1 MDHNFWDEKYIYK
14 KTGWDLGEVS
24 PPLAAFIDT
33 LTDKTGRILI
43 PGCGNCYEATYLLE
57 KGFTNI
63 TLIDISTTLVNSLLQ
78 KFLDNPEVTVVH
90 GDFFEH
96 KGMYDLILEQT
107 FFCAL
112 PPKMRMLYVNKMH
125 DLLDSNGVLAGLLF
139 NREFD
144 GGPPFGGSTEEYQ
157 QLFKDKFNIQII
169 ENAYN
174 SIAPRANSEVFIYL
188 KKQ

>member
-1 MDHNFWDEKYIYK
+1 MDHNFWDDKYICK

-24 PPLAAFIDT
+24 PPIAAFIDT
-33 LTDKTGRILI
+33 LTDKTERILI
-43 PGCGNCYEATYLLE
+43 PGCGNCYEAAYLLE
-57 KGFTNI
+57 KGFSNI
-63 TLIDISTTLVNSLLQ
+63 TLIDISTTLVNSLIQ
-78 KFLDNPEVTVVH
+78 KFDKNQEITVVH

-96 KGMYDLILEQT
+96 KGKYDLILEQT

-112 PPKMRMLYVNKMH
+112 PPKMRMLYVDKMH
-125 DLLDSNGVLAGLLF
+125 DLLDTNGVLTGLLF

-157 QLFKDKFNIQII
+157 QLFKDKFDIQIMA
-169 ENAYN
+169 NAYN

-188 KKQ
+188 KKR